1 MRSGYACGPFMR
13 CEMSVTVNPCHGSH
27 SLFNDASLCPGP
39 ADGNVREYKD
49 DSAKGL
55 DPEKAA
61 KASTG
66 GSSRG
71 SAQFLSEVEGQRAIK
86 VSALAYCII
95 FAPPEHHGHA
105 VRC

>member
-1 MRSGYACGPFMR
+1 MSMQSQPFQNVR
-13 CEMSVTVNPCHGSH
+13 
-27 SLFNDASLCPGP
+27 LCPGP
-39 ADGNVREYKD
+39 ADSNVREYKD

-55 DPEKAA
+55 DPEKAD

-86 VSALAYCII
+86 VSDVADMQEACPLYVLWHV
-95 FAPPEHHGHA
+95 E
-105 VRC
+105 